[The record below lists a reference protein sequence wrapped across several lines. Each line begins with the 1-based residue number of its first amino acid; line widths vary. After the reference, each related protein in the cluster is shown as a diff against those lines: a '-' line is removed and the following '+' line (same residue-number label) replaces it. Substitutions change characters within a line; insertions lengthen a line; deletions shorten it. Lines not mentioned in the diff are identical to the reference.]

1 MSTTHING
9 DGSSSSSSSSSSSR
23 SRGRSRSH
31 SGSKSCAHIQRQ
43 TTHVVGLRQ
52 QLLHLGRRLGKVAT
66 PSSGHGSISTILIVN
81 LLMLLLLSLCCDVCC
96 RSHADPSPNINLNN
110 SAAAAAA
117 AAAAAETLSNMRPTL
132 DSDVVEKVAVW
143 TKHVGAAPP
152 SVAEGIAISSIA
164 RARVPVT
171 SNLNTATQSN
181 RRQQPDSKKKEQQ
194 QKQVQDANADDAAGA
209 DERIL
214 LERVTRDCVQRCIV
228 EVSVIRPH
236 PTREYTIYPA

>member
-1 MSTTHING
+1 MG
-9 DGSSSSSSSSSSSR
+9 
-23 SRGRSRSH
+23 
-31 SGSKSCAHIQRQ
+31 
-43 TTHVVGLRQ
+43 
-52 QLLHLGRRLGKVAT
+52 
-66 PSSGHGSISTILIVN
+66 PSAGHGSISTILIVN

-96 RSHADPSPNINLNN
+96 RSHADPSPNMNLNN

-152 SVAEGIAISSIA
+152 SVAEGIAISSMA
-164 RARVPVT
+164 RARVPIT

-181 RRQQPDSKKKEQQ
+181 RRQQPRQQQQQHEELPLSKKKEQQ
-194 QKQVQDANADDAAGA
+194 QKHVQAANAEDAAGA

-228 EVSVIRPH
+228 EVSVMRP
-236 PTREYTIYPA
+236 PFPLQLVNIQFIQLKA